1 MTKSILLPVDLNHDS
16 SWGKALPQAVD
27 LARAS
32 GAKLHVLTVI
42 PDYGSSMVGSYF
54 PKDFSEKALDGTRT
68 ALDKFMTDHIPDDL
82 HATSHAMHGSIYKS
96 ILSTAKSEGCD
107 LIVMASH
114 RSEMKDYLLGPNA
127 ARVVRHA
134 PQSVFVVRED

>member
-1 MTKSILLPVDLNHDS
+1 MTKAILLPVDLNHDS
-16 SWGKALPQAVD
+16 SWTQALPKALD

-54 PKDFSEKALDGTRT
+54 PKDFSAKALDGTNA
-68 ALDKFMTDHIPDDL
+68 ALGKFMADHVPDDVDATA
-82 HATSHAMHGSIYKS
+82 HAKHGSIYKS
-96 ILSTAKSEGCD
+96 ILTVAKSQGCD

-134 PQSVFVVRED
+134 PQSVYVVRD